1 LELLLLLTAF
11 FASLTGSSGT
21 QAGTAQQVQGV
32 AVMRAAQAAQ
42 AAVQPA
48 RQVVHASMLPA
59 RASRP
64 EPTRWPRI
72 AAAPL
77 RAVEQIF
84 ERRLE

>member
-1 LELLLLLTAF
+1 MELLLLLTAF
-11 FASLTGSSGT
+11 FASLTGSSGA
-21 QAGTAQQVQGV
+21 QASAAQQVQGV

-48 RQVVHASMLPA
+48 RHVVHAAVIPA

-64 EPTRWPRI
+64 AAMRWPRV